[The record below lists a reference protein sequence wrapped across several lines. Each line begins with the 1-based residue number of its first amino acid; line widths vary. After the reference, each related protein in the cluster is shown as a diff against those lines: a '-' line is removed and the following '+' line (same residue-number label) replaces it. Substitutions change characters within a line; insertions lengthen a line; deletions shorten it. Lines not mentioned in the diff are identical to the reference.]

1 MIITIFD
8 RYGNTKAEISPN
20 DSSIQSKE
28 IQADNILQLSFI
40 NYDHILL
47 DVDDYVDF
55 MGERYWLCEKYRPK
69 QKSAHEWEYN
79 LKLYGIESLLK
90 NILVIKRVDNEN
102 NPVFTL
108 TAPPREHVAMIVNC
122 LNDGMGNI
130 TDWKVGQVDG
140 TENIVIDYFGKY
152 CDEALREIAEKVG
165 AEYWT
170 EGQTVNVCRCE
181 HGEHIALGYD
191 KGLTGIE
198 PDTADNVKF
207 YTRLYPVGSSR
218 NIDPEK
224 YGHSRLQLPDGK
236 KYVEINADKYSR
248 VDHYEESAFTDIY
261 PRRIGKISSV
271 RFEEKTG
278 EDGNP
283 FVIYYFRD
291 ENLPFDPN
299 KYEIPGLVK
308 RVSFQEGSELAGLGA
323 EEDGTYYFEVNFNSD
338 TREFEIITTWPYD
351 DGNQLPGGNLIPKEG
366 DNYILW
372 HIRMPDEYYQLAEE
386 EFQTAVDKYNEDHG
400 LDITVFK
407 ASTDHVW
414 IEDNNVDLF
423 VGRRVRLE
431 SQKYFPETGY
441 RDSRITKIT
450 RKINLPSSMDIEIGD
465 ALSRSSKQ
473 KFTDDIADAKSYAQS
488 IGSSIS
494 MPDIIRTG
502 DRTVPTD
509 NNIFSAR
516 RILRDL
522 LRKDQADRTPYQLAS
537 DLGFEVGKYLAGVSG
552 GMFGIDS
559 ADKQSFVDVFKLF
572 VRGKAYFETL
582 TTIEAQTLAGKQYI
596 TPGGAIKCTKVEEIK
611 DAQGNVTAYRCYF
624 LSEQDGEK
632 TETKI
637 KAGDQAISEMFNAK
651 TDTTNKLTNHRYW
664 RYVEAVNND
673 EYTDEAGNH
682 YGYIDLSA
690 TDCEAGS
697 DIPKEGDV
705 IDQLGSR
712 NDATRQSA
720 MVFSTVDPDSP
731 SIKMFAGI
739 GSGTTN
745 AENYSLDGKAII
757 SFGRNPSTGK
767 VYFRLGATDASE
779 YLEYTQDGGLMLNG
793 KLSVNSTIGDKTLK
807 NYFSD
812 LIPDIPDAYD
822 DTEIKEEINKYKY
835 LAKALPQSTT
845 IAGGLLL
852 STLVELGYT
861 DASGVR
867 HTMAGMNGSWV
878 DSLGGRTIGSWWGG
892 NMIDLFKADGTRKT
906 LQEIIDETGDHN
918 PRPATSLVRMDGSAY
933 WANGNIRFLN
943 NGTAEFGDT
952 TNGYGITIDPLG
964 KIIMGSGIEINI
976 GGEAQGLAD
985 SIASVTNLVN
995 LIGNN
1000 LVPTYLTQGGT
1011 FAETTWENILSKK
1024 HTLAAIKSKVGL
1036 FGNSFISSRGGESGG
1051 SGSGGG
1057 ASYNRLDA
1065 WDKYTAD
1072 KAGYVLSAFLGKDL
1086 DTRLSAIEG
1095 DYAKKS
1101 DIPSLARY
1109 VTTNTA
1115 QTISATKTF
1124 TAGLR
1129 VSGRAFGGGD
1139 DEGIVIGKA
1148 DNGFAALTL
1157 GIHNGARSVF
1167 YLGPTNDAYWRWSDS
1182 TNLHDIYHPKKS
1194 GTIALTSDITASLGN
1209 YYTKT
1214 EADGRFMRYF
1224 WTVEPGY
1231 DCATHNDK
1239 SLVSFT
1245 YSNNA
1250 PFYGG
1255 FIDVNTDGYGFYL
1268 GTGYY
1273 SDGPLFFRRHGTQND
1288 GGMGSWRTLLDNVNY
1303 ASILDSR
1310 YLRHVAL
1317 NGGLIPS
1324 TATTWGNSTGTQV
1337 AEWTDNSGNCAFKFM
1352 KDNPVS
1358 NRMSMLIDGTVY
1370 INEGQDAVA
1379 SQTWVQTWFAP
1390 LTNLSNYLPRTGGT
1404 ITGALELNSYVFF
1417 TNPTSRKGLYFT
1429 TSPDGHV
1436 NFYQHVNNT
1445 WTGDAFMFGNDGS
1458 FYAKSIARYGGTA
1471 SQFLKADGSVDGNN
1485 YVPWSTQTVAT
1496 VNGTNLNP
1504 QFINIE
1510 SGELVSGYLNYW
1522 NVINLGSYSGGNF
1535 RSQIA
1540 MPYQDAITDT
1550 DMFIRTAE
1558 GSTWRAWRRVLHNGN
1573 YSAILDSRYV
1583 NKAGDTM
1590 SDALTINS
1598 SVSDT
1603 PLRLNGYGGGCY
1615 IQMKADGNTLGYY
1628 GATSSGPV
1636 WHKDGIGNKLWHSGN
1651 MGPGSN
1657 LNADLLDGEHLYN
1670 IAHRA
1675 TDNLFDNNAGYLF
1688 IPCSSNELPSGYGT
1702 IFQWGCDPQVTPATQ
1717 NTYNWYNQLYGTVD
1731 HRLYYRVRTNGG
1743 AWTGWRALAYL
1754 DDKVADAD
1762 KLDGYHH
1769 SDFAH
1774 MDQVQGTSSD
1784 SNISLLKSAHSRF
1797 ADSMGRAVRL
1807 ERGSYSMAFGW
1818 FLGSYPLET
1827 AYGGWFISDYATP
1840 RWIGVSYGNWVDETF
1855 AFLSSNVASA
1865 TRLQTSRTIW
1875 GQYFD
1880 GTGNVDNT
1888 LHLHHSGSGNYNE
1901 GIRLYGTTKDNSW
1914 SNIHFGCDPAA
1925 TEGTHANQW
1934 ILGRNSSN
1942 NFILDVNAAAGS
1954 IMTWFR
1960 SGNVSIGHAADTGYK
1975 LFVNGTMGV
1984 GHLYTSGYL
1993 LSNRSGQDLS
2003 VLDYHGDGS
2012 LALNYGL
2019 ATVKG
2024 LPCTIYGNTVVKG
2037 DLYADGM
2044 MQSNASASDSARM
2057 RVNCGNT
2064 SILTMEAN
2072 ASGRGLYDTALQKYM
2087 WWFDGSNV
2095 FTNYDGNYGIG
2106 TTSPSEKL
2114 SVNGWVGTIG
2124 NTGWYSITHGGG
2136 WWMKD
2141 STYIRNYNSRRLLIE
2156 GINDYYAVWLS
2167 SGGFCTEGY
2176 AGTSWNQGYGALNV
2190 GIANNDHQTPLLV
2203 AYRNGSA
2210 LEHTGSDRLFSM
2222 EFHNSGWLLRLCF
2235 GGAEKFEF
2243 ISNGVFHALGG
2254 IYAEG
2259 YISSRGR
2266 NSSDERLK
2274 TDIRDFRA
2282 SDIIR
2287 TLHPRAFRW
2296 NDFAR
2301 SMFPVFDTDD
2311 TQYGLIAQEAKVCHP
2326 WLVDENMFGDG
2337 YMGVFYDKLIP
2348 VLLQGENELFS
2359 VTDDH
2364 ERRITDQETRIAE
2377 LEAENRKLRN
2387 RIEILTA

>member
-1 MIITIFD
+1 MITIFD
-8 RYGNTKAEISPN
+8 RYGNSKAEISPN

-28 IQADNILQLSFI
+28 IQADNVLQLSFI

-47 DVDDYVDF
+47 DVDDNVDF

-69 QKSAHEWEYN
+69 QKSEHEWEYN

-248 VDHYEESAFTDIY
+248 VDHYEESAFADIY

-278 EDGNP
+278 KDGNP
-283 FVIYYFRD
+283 FISYYFRD

-323 EEDGTYYFEVNFNSD
+323 EEDGTYYFEVKFNSD

-386 EFQTAVDKYNEDHG
+386 EFRTAVDKYNEDHG

-509 NNIFSAR
+509 NNIFSAL

-552 GMFGIDS
+552 GMFGIDNQ
-559 ADKQSFVDVFKLF
+559 DKQSFADVFKLF

-582 TTIEAQTLAGKQYI
+582 TTIEAQTLAGKYYI
-596 TPGGAIKCTKVEEIK
+596 TPGGTIKCTKVEDVK
-611 DAQGNVTAYRCYF
+611 DAQGDVTAYRCYF

-637 KAGDQAISEMFNAK
+637 IAGDQAISEMFNAK
-651 TDTTNKLTNHRYW
+651 TNTTNKLTNHRYW
-664 RYVEAVNND
+664 RLVTAVNND
-673 EYTDEAGNH
+673 EYTDDAGNH

-690 TDCEAGS
+690 TDCMAGS
-697 DIPKEGDV
+697 DIPKDGDV

-745 AENYSLDGKAII
+745 AEHYSLDGKAII

-767 VYFRLGATDASE
+767 VYFRLGATDATE
-779 YLEYTQDGGLMLNG
+779 YLEYNQDGGLTLNG
-793 KLSVNSTIGDKTLK
+793 KLSVNSTIGGKILK
-807 NYFSD
+807 NYFTD

-822 DTEIKEEINKYKY
+822 DTEIKEEINKYQY
-835 LAKALPQSTT
+835 LAKALSQSTT

-933 WANGNIRFLN
+933 WSNGNIRFLN
-943 NGTAEFGDT
+943 TGTAEFGDT

-1024 HTLAAIKSKVGL
+1024 HTLAAIKSKVGF
-1036 FGNSFISSRGGESGG
+1036 FGDSFMSSRGGESGG
-1051 SGSGGG
+1051 SGSGSGG
-1057 ASYNRLDA
+1057 GTSYNRLDA

-1072 KAGYVLSAFLGKDL
+1072 KAGYILSAFLGKDL

-1109 VTTNTA
+1109 ATQSWVEAKGYLTGLPSRLAQYITWGLSDGNGFGRMAADSPFETLAGSGYDCMLITTAFSDIWRGELALDYRTNNIAYRNKNNGVWNSWALMATTNTA
-1115 QTISATKTF
+1115 QEISATKTF

-1129 VSGRAFGGGD
+1129 VSGRAFGVGD

-1148 DNGFAALTL
+1148 SNGYAALTL
-1157 GIHNGARSVF
+1157 GIHTNGRSVL
-1167 YLGPTNDAYWRWSDS
+1167 YLDPNDNAFWRWCGGGAD
-1182 TNLHDIYHPKKS
+1182 NCDIHHPKKS
-1194 GTIALTSDITASLGN
+1194 GTIALTSDITASLASALASYLPLTGGSMTN
-1209 YYTKT
+1209 TNVVT
-1214 EADGRFMRYF
+1214 NLNADLLDGYHESSFVRSW
-1224 WTVEPGY
+1224 WTDEPGY
-1231 DCATHNDK
+1231 DCDTYNVRP
-1239 SLVSFT
+1239 LISFT
-1245 YSNNA
+1245 YHNNA
-1250 PFYGG
+1250 PFTGA

-1268 GTGYY
+1268 GTQYGYD
-1273 SDGPLFFRRHGTQND
+1273 SPLYYRRHGTSAD
-1288 GGMGSWRTLLDNVNY
+1288 CGMGSWRQLLDATNY
-1303 ASILDSR
+1303 SSVLDSR
-1310 YLRHVAL
+1310 YYTEGEVDSLLSGKVSK
-1317 NGGLIPS
+1317 NG
-1324 TATTWGNSTGTQV
+1324 
-1337 AEWTDNSGNCAFKFM
+1337 
-1352 KDNPVS
+1352 
-1358 NRMSMLIDGTVY
+1358 
-1370 INEGQDAVA
+1370 DAM
-1379 SQTWVQTWFAP
+1379 
-1390 LTNLSNYLPRTGGT
+1390 
-1404 ITGALELNSYVFF
+1404 TGALDLRSYLFL
-1417 TNPTSRKGLYFT
+1417 TNPTSGKGLYFNT
-1429 TSPDGHV
+1429 DESGNV
-1436 NFYQHVNNT
+1436 SFSQHVNNA
-1445 WTGDAFMFGNDGS
+1445 WTGEAFTFSNDGS
-1458 FYAKSIARYGGTA
+1458 FLAKSIGVT
-1471 SQFLKADGSVDGNN
+1471 
-1485 YVPWSTQTVAT
+1485 
-1496 VNGTNLNP
+1496 
-1504 QFINIE
+1504 
-1510 SGELVSGYLNYW
+1510 
-1522 NVINLGSYSGGNF
+1522 
-1535 RSQIA
+1535 
-1540 MPYQDAITDT
+1540 
-1550 DMFIRTAE
+1550 
-1558 GSTWRAWRRVLHNGN
+1558 
-1573 YSAILDSRYV
+1573 
-1583 NKAGDTM
+1583 
-1590 SDALTINS
+1590 SDAL
-1598 SVSDT
+1598 V
-1603 PLRLNGYGGGCY
+1603 
-1615 IQMKADGNTLGYY
+1615 
-1628 GATSSGPV
+1628 
-1636 WHKDGIGNKLWHSGN
+1636 
-1651 MGPGSN
+1651 SN
-1657 LNADLLDGEHLYN
+1657 LNADMLDGVHNGSVTAHLLNY
-1670 IAHRA
+1670 
-1675 TDNLFDNNAGYLF
+1675 NNAGGV
-1688 IPCSSNELPSGYGT
+1688 SSAVQ
-1702 IFQWGCDPQVTPATQ
+1702 FMQKD
-1717 NTYNWYNQLYGTVD
+1717 
-1731 HRLYYRVRTNGG
+1731 
-1743 AWTGWRALAYL
+1743 TGWNEWDSPDQSWRSVIKLCHGNGDTYFNRTLAFDFFSHRIYTGRLQTGDFAGWKTLAFL
-1754 DDKVADAD
+1754 DDNVASATNAD
-1762 KLDGYHH
+1762 MLDGYHH

-1774 MDQVQGTSSD
+1774 MDQVHGAPGDSD
-1784 SNISLLKSAHSRF
+1784 ISLLKSAHSRF
-1797 ADSMGRAVRL
+1797 ADSMGRVVRL
-1807 ERGSYSMAFGW
+1807 EHGSYSMAFGW
-1818 FLGSYPLET
+1818 FLGGYPLET
-1827 AYGGWFISDYATP
+1827 AYGGWFVSDYATP
-1840 RWIGVSYGNWVDETF
+1840 RWIGVSYGDWVDETF

-1865 TRLQTSRTIW
+1865 TKLQTARTIW
-1875 GQYFD
+1875 GRPFD
-1880 GTGNVDNT
+1880 GRDNVTGNMESVDNIYM
-1888 LHLHHSGSGNYNE
+1888 SGYV
-1901 GIRLYGTTKDNSW
+1901 L
-1914 SNIHFGCDPAA
+1914 
-1925 TEGTHANQW
+1925 
-1934 ILGRNSSN
+1934 N
-1942 NFILDVNAAAGS
+1942 N
-1954 IMTWFR
+1954 
-1960 SGNVSIGHAADTGYK
+1960 
-1975 LFVNGTMGV
+1975 VNGQ
-1984 GHLYTSGYL
+1984 Y
-1993 LSNRSGQDLS
+1993 LS

-2072 ASGRGLYDTALQKYM
+2072 ANGRGLYDTTLQKYM

-2106 TTSPSEKL
+2106 TTSPAYKL
-2114 SVNGWVGTIG
+2114 DVNGDIITGDGAWLRTRG
-2124 NTGWYSITHGGG
+2124 NTGWYNESYGGG
-2136 WWMKD
+2136 WYMKD
-2141 STYIRNYNSRRLLIE
+2141 STYIRNYSARRLLIE
-2156 GINDYYAVWLS
+2156 GIDDYYAVWLS
-2167 SGGFCTEGY
+2167 SGGVCTEGY

-2222 EFHNSGWLLRLCF
+2222 EFHNSGWLLRFCF

-2259 YISSRGR
+2259 YVSSRGS

-2311 TQYGLIAQEAKVCHP
+2311 TQYGLIAQEAKTCHP

-2364 ERRITDQETRIAE
+2364 ERRIKE
-2377 LEAENRKLRN
+2377 LEDENRELRN